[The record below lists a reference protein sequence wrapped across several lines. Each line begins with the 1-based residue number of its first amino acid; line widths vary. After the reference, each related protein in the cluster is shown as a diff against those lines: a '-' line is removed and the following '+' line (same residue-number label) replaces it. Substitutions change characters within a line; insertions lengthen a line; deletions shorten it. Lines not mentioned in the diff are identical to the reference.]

1 MMVLILAR
9 GKRVEKMQTLECV
22 LFSYFLSVE
31 GCYQRGSGAWET
43 GRHVLLVELEPL
55 NSVQTPLGPGANI

>member
-1 MMVLILAR
+1 MMVLVLAR

-22 LFSYFLSVE
+22 LFSYLLSLE
-31 GCYQRGSGAWET
+31 GRGH

-55 NSVQTPLGPGANI
+55 NSVQTPLGAGANI

>member
-1 MMVLILAR
+1 MMVLVLAR

-22 LFSYFLSVE
+22 LFSYFLSLE
-31 GCYQRGSGAWET
+31 GRGH

-55 NSVQTPLGPGANI
+55 NSVQTPLGAGATI

>member
-9 GKRVEKMQTLECV
+9 GKRVEKMETLECV
-22 LFSYFLSVE
+22 YYSHISYLWRAVTSE
-31 GCYQRGSGAWET
+31 GRGH

-55 NSVQTPLGPGANI
+55 NSVQTPWGPGANI